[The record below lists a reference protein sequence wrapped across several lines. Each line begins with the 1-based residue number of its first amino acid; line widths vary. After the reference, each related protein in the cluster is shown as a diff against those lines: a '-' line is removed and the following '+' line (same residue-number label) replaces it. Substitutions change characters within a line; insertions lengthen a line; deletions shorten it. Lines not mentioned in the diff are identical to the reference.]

1 MKNRIL
7 WAVAIVLALGAAW
20 CAHAAYRAHLNLVT
34 LNVRDVDVRVV
45 ARSIEWQTWEKI
57 IVHRDVSG
65 KVTLNVHNVS
75 LEQVLEIINEQI
87 STRWMAIYPLYSSRK
102 SLAALKKAAA
112 GDGEPEKSG
121 WSALQSQQ
129 FRGMG
134 GGMGGGMFAANLRAQ
149 NPLVTMRVF
158 GKDVGVVA
166 LGLERFAQARVVPE
180 DGTAGDVCLNLSRAT
195 MPQAVSELA
204 SQVNRHW
211 TRFYL
216 LQQPGRRLDT
226 ARQAPS
232 PEAVQ
237 RMEAQ
242 FHAQLETM
250 TPEERQVAE
259 QAHQRWQ
266 EMRNLTPEQ
275 RRERMAQLAAD
286 PVFQQRMQ
294 QRMVQRLL
302 NTTPEQ
308 RAQRY
313 KQIAVRR
320 AARTARG
327 GR

>member
-1 MKNRIL
+1 MKKRIL

-57 IVHRDVSG
+57 IVHRNVSG
-65 KVTLNVHNVS
+65 KVTLNVHNVP

-87 STRWMAIYPLYSSRK
+87 STRWMAVYPLYSSRK
-102 SLAALKKAAA
+102 SLVTLKKVAA

-129 FRGMG
+129 FRGI
-134 GGMGGGMFAANLRAQ
+134 GGGMFAANLRAQ

-180 DGTAGDVCLNLSRAT
+180 DGTAGEVCLNLSRAT

-242 FHAQLETM
+242 FQAQLETM

-286 PVFQQRMQ
+286 PAFQQRMQ